1 MEKKKIVI
9 VGGGITGLSA
19 AYYLKKEIN
28 ANQLPY
34 EVKLLEAS
42 DRLGGKI
49 HTIRVGEFTIEKGAD
64 SFLAR
69 KEPGMRLV
77 RSLGLQDQVIRNRTG
92 QAYILLED
100 TLHPIPAGSYMGIPV
115 REEPFLATDL
125 VSDTGKK
132 RTLKEFDLAKSDY
145 VTDRTLGGFFRQR
158 FGDELVENVLEPL
171 LSGIYSGD
179 IDQMSLMA
187 TFPNFYQLEQEY
199 GSLLKGLRETLPSGQ
214 ASTGSKH
221 GQFVSFEKGLITMV
235 EALEKE
241 LGKDTYELQA
251 NLKKIERSEEGYVLQ
266 MENGKPYEADAV
278 IMTIPHKK
286 LATLFPE
293 SSFSQTLD
301 EIPVTSVA
309 NVVLGF
315 DEQPLQ
321 TDLHGT
327 GFLVSRNSAFR
338 MTACTWTHRKWPE
351 TTPDGKVLLRAYV
364 GKPTDQGI
372 VDLPDSE
379 IVDIV
384 LQELNQIMGLSREPN
399 FSIVTRWKKAMP
411 QYTVGH
417 LERLNNLRKETTE
430 NLPGIFL
437 AGSSYSGVGIPDCI
451 GQGENAVESVLQFL
465 KNNKT

>member
-1 MEKKKIVI
+1 MSKKKIVI

-19 AYYLKKEIN
+19 TYYLKKKIN
-28 ANQLPY
+28 SEQLPY

-49 HTIRVGEFTIEKGAD
+49 HTVRDSGYTIEKGAD

-77 RSLGLQDQVIRNRTG
+77 KSLGLHDQVIRNRTG

-115 REEPFLATDL
+115 REEPFLKSNL
-125 VSDTGKK
+125 VSDVGKS
-132 RTLKEFDLAKSDY
+132 RAIKEVDLPKSDN

-158 FGDELVENVLEPL
+158 FGDELVENILEPL

-179 IDQMSLMA
+179 VDQMSLMA
-187 TFPNFYQLEQEY
+187 TFPNFYQLEQTY
-199 GSLLKGLRETLPSGQ
+199 GSLLRGLRETLPSGQ

-221 GQFVSFEKGLITMV
+221 GQFISFKNGLITMV

-241 LGKDTYELQA
+241 LGKDTYKLQA
-251 NLKKIERSEEGYVLQ
+251 NLEGIERTGEGYLLQ
-266 MENGKPYEADAV
+266 LENGEQYEANAV
-278 IMTIPHKK
+278 IMTLPHKK
-286 LATLFPE
+286 LAALFPG
-293 SSFSQTLD
+293 SILSQTLD

-315 DEQPLQ
+315 DEECLQ
-321 TDLHGT
+321 TDLQGT

-338 MTACTWTHRKWPE
+338 MTACTWTHKKWPE
-351 TTPDGKVLLRAYV
+351 TTPDGKVLLRSYV
-364 GKPTDQGI
+364 GKPTEQAI
-372 VDLPDSE
+372 VDLSDRE

-384 LQELNQIMGLSREPN
+384 LQELNQIMGLRGKPE
-399 FSIVTRWKKAMP
+399 FSMVTRWKKAMP

-417 LERLNNLRKETTE
+417 KERLNSIRKETTE
-430 NLPGIFL
+430 NFPGLFL
-437 AGSSYSGVGIPDCI
+437 AGSSYGGVGIPDCI
-451 GQGENAVESVLQFL
+451 GQGENAVEAVVKYL
-465 KNNKT
+465 K